1 MTIMPERTPGAAA
14 LNEEKRAALKALK
27 TVRGQV
33 EGIIRMIEEGRYCVD
48 ISNQLLASSALLKR
62 ANVLVLRQHMHHC
75 VRDAVEN
82 GDVDAKLDEI
92 SDLLA
97 KVIGR

>member
-27 TVRGQV
+27 TVK
-33 EGIIRMIEEGRYCVD
+33 GIIRMIEEGRYCVD

-75 VRDAVEN
+75 VRDAVEH

-92 SDLLA
+92 SALLA
-97 KVIGR
+97 KIIGR